1 MKASCIPRGLALAT
15 ALALSSAGAF
25 AASGELRALSESEMS
40 TVYGRGLSEPTLTAL
55 GALTAQEQSGSYA
68 SSSQADALA
77 SMALLSSD
85 STQSLDRQLSQQQA
99 QTATVGVQATIKMAQ
114 TLAAVAQFG
123 APVATVLPMMP
134 FPLLFTLP
142 ALPSLAAINGKH

>member
-1 MKASCIPRGLALAT
+1 MKLSRMPKDLVLGAT
-15 ALALSSAGAF
+15 LALSAM
-25 AASGELRALSESEMS
+25 AATAATGELRALSDSEMS
-40 TVYGRGLSEPTLTAL
+40 GVYGQGLSQAAFGVLT
-55 GALTAQEQSGSYA
+55 TQEQSGSYA

-85 STQSLDRQLSQQQA
+85 STRSLDRQLSEQQA

-114 TLAAVAQFG
+114 TLAAVAQFS
-123 APVATVLPMMP
+123 APVATVLPVMP